1 MELRCLGST
10 LTAITDPLEQQRQ
23 GATTVIIS
31 VPSMPSDSPARRI
44 QAEWAPTSTLYYMRQ
59 LTTKVTASK
68 RFTQAKKCPYRG
80 SVVPTSAETIEGN
93 FGHLHQHAAL
103 NKIARGRHARGCIVH
118 GL

>member
-1 MELRCLGST
+1 
-10 LTAITDPLEQQRQ
+10 
-23 GATTVIIS
+23 
-31 VPSMPSDSPARRI
+31 MPSDSPARRI